1 MIEGIGVGKTIG
13 VLTSGG
19 DAPGMN
25 AAVRA
30 VARMTIYCSAKVFII
45 REGYQGLIDGGEN
58 IQLTKWHDVSGI
70 LELGGTV
77 IGSARCLD
85 FRKSSGRLKACLNL
99 IKSGITHLCVIGG
112 DGSLTGLYAKML

>member
-1 MIEGIGVGKTIG
+1 MIEGIGISKTIG

-19 DAPGMN
+19 DAQGMN

-30 VARMTIYCSAKVFII
+30 ITRMALYCSASVYII

-85 FRKSSGRLKACLNL
+85 FKKTSGRLSACLNL
-99 IKSGITHLCVIGG
+99 IKKGITHLCVIGG
-112 DGSLTGLYAKML
+112 DGSLTGYYRPS